1 MYELHHTLST
11 LYTPSFYSSNHTE
24 LRTSTPPLPFLPFS
38 FLLWGLCRF
47 FVFSSLLSFLLP
59 PLSSSF
65 LLPPS
70 YLSIYVLF
78 SFCYLPTYLPYNLQL
93 TTYNL
98 QLTTYNLQLT
108 TYNLQPPPF
117 HSFTPFFSWGLGF
130 PLPLLLSLLTLSLP
144 LFLPLSSL
152 NISSSTSL
160 PPP

>member
-1 MYELHHTLST
+1 LYESHHTLST

-24 LRTSTPPLPFLPFS
+24 LRTSTPPLPFFPFFFFALGALPFFR
-38 FLLWGLCRF
+38 FLFSPFLPPS
-47 FVFSSLLSFLLP
+47 SSLL
-59 PLSSSF
+59 

-70 YLSIYVLF
+70 SFLPLYLCSILLL
-78 SFCYLPTYLPYNLQL
+78 LPTYVPTLQL